1 MRTTFNI
8 DDKLI
13 DSIMKCTGIKNKT
26 EIINKALAEYLGKVT
41 RESIK
46 DAYGKLDF
54 DLDVRELRN
63 LELQEV

>member
-13 DSIMKCTGIKNKT
+13 NSIMKCTGIKNKT
-26 EIINKALAEYLGKVT
+26 EIINKALAEYLGKLT

-46 DAYGKLDF
+46 EAYGKLDF

>member
-13 DSIMKCTGIKNKT
+13 NSIMKCTEMKNKT
-26 EIINKALAEYLGKVT
+26 EIINKALAEYLGKLT

-46 DAYGKLDF
+46 EAYGKLEF
-54 DLDVRELRN
+54 DLDVRDLRN

>member
-13 DSIMKCTGIKNKT
+13 NSIMKCTGMKNKT
-26 EIINKALAEYLGKVT
+26 EIINKALAEYLGKLA
-41 RESIK
+41 RKSIK
-46 DAYGKLDF
+46 EAYGKLDF
-54 DLDVRELRN
+54 DLDVRDFRN